1 MIIYANQTLRVAY
14 ASISKTLKQLKNSDS
29 ISDISEDL
37 SSMQEIFQLQEMY
50 NIKKQEEEIEKNL
63 KKMGYIN

>member
-1 MIIYANQTLRVAY
+1 MLFRSNQTLRVAH
-14 ASISKTLKQLKNSDS
+14 ASISKTLKQIKNSAS
-29 ISDISEDL
+29 ISDLSEDL

>member
-1 MIIYANQTLRVAY
+1 
-14 ASISKTLKQLKNSDS
+14 
-29 ISDISEDL
+29 
-37 SSMQEIFQLQEMY
+37 MQEIFELQEMY